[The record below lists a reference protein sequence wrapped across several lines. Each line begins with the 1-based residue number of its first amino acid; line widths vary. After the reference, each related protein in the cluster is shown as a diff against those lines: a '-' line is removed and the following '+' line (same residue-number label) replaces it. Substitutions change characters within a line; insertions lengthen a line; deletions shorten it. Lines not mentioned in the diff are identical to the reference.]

1 MFKAVKSSI
10 FFCFSKLPEW
20 FRSALFNELYFISD
34 GGSLWLDYD
43 TATLPKVVT
52 TSDDIRKEVGRFAYL
67 EAHEYRMY
75 NTYDV
80 HFYASFALTML
91 WPKLQLSL
99 QYDFAD
105 SVSFEDPSSRTCL
118 FDGKRCYRK
127 CRDSI
132 PHDLGDPCEEPYTKI
147 NSYLIH
153 DVSTW
158 KDLNL
163 KFVLQVFRDYKL
175 IGRKD
180 YLNDMIKTCDE
191 VMKRSLQWDLDG
203 DGMIENSGS
212 ADQTYDSWI
221 MRGTRCAVIIK
232 FSSVWVL

>member
-1 MFKAVKSSI
+1 MI
-10 FFCFSKLPEW
+10 FFNFRKLPAW
-20 FRSALFNELYFISD
+20 FKSAIFNELYFVSD
-34 GGSLWLDYD
+34 GGTLWLDYD
-43 TATLPKVVT
+43 TSTLPKVMVGPA
-52 TSDDIRKEVGRFAYL
+52 DIRHEIGRFAYL

-105 SVSFEDPSSRTCL
+105 SVSFEDTCRRTCL
-118 FDGKRCYRK
+118 FDGVRCSRK
-127 CRDSI
+127 VKNSV

-153 DVSTW
+153 DISTW

-163 KFVLQVFRDYKL
+163 KFVLQVYRDYKF
-175 IGRKD
+175 IGDSD
-180 YLNDMIKTCDE
+180 YLNDMIPSCND
-191 VMKRSLQWDLDG
+191 VMKKSLEWDVDG
-203 DGMIENSGS
+203 DGLIENSGS

-221 MRGTRCAVIIK
+221 MRGTRYVY
-232 FSSVWVL
+232 S